1 MSVLVEDNPAR
12 RRFEILVD
20 GSLAGFA
27 SYELRQDTVIF
38 LHTEVDAARQG
49 QGIGTNLAQGAL
61 EQVRE
66 RGERV
71 IPRCPFIA
79 GYIERNPHYAD
90 LLEIETA

>member
-1 MSVLVEDNPAR
+1 VSVLVEDNPAR

-27 SYELRQDTVIF
+27 SYELRQDAVVFI
-38 LHTEVDAARQG
+38 HTEVDAARQR
-49 QGIGTNLAQGAL
+49 QGIGSHLAQAAL

-71 IPRCPFIA
+71 VARCPFIA
-79 GYIERNPHYAD
+79 TYIERNPHYAD
-90 LLEIETA
+90 LLETA

>member
-27 SYELRQDTVIF
+27 AYELRQDAVVFT
-38 LHTEVDAARQG
+38 HTEVDPSFHG
-49 QGIGTNLAQGAL
+49 KGIGGAL
-61 EQVRE
+61 ARAALDQVRE

-71 IPRCPFIA
+71 VASCEFIA
-79 GYIERNPHYAD
+79 AYIDKHPQYAE
-90 LLEIETA
+90 LLISA

>member
-1 MSVLVEDNPAR
+1 VSVLVEDNPAR

-27 SYELRQDTVIF
+27 IYELRQDAVVFI
-38 LHTEVDAARQG
+38 HTEVDAARQG
-49 QGIGTNLAQGAL
+49 QGIGSNLVQRAL

-71 IPRCPFIA
+71 IVQCPFIA
-79 GYIERNPHYAD
+79 TYIERNPHYAD
-90 LLEIETA
+90 LLTTA